1 MSRDKRPDRE
11 TAPEG
16 LQQGVC
22 CDVVDLGLRVTPW
35 GPKEKVEI
43 RWILDSV
50 DSKGRGFMVSA
61 RYTNSLNEKATLRRH
76 LEAWR
81 GKKFTPEEVKNGWD
95 LEKLLGANGQLQV
108 VHKLGEDGTTYAN
121 VHTVVPLGKGM
132 PKMEIPSSYVRAKDR
147 NQTTASGHA
156 SDMVEDEVPF

>member
-1 MSRDKRPDRE
+1 MSRDKRAERE
-11 TAPEG
+11 AAPEG

-22 CDVVDLGLRVTPW
+22 CDVVDLGLRQTPW

-43 RWILDSV
+43 RWILDSA
-50 DSKGRGFMVSA
+50 DSKGRGFLVSG

-81 GKKFTPEEVKNGWD
+81 GKKFTQDEVKSGWD
-95 LEKLLGANGQLQV
+95 LEKLLGINGQLQI

-121 VHTVVPLGKGM
+121 VHTIVPLGKGM

-147 NQTTASGHA
+147 NQTSEHSS
-156 SDMVEDEVPF
+156 SDMVEDDAVPF